1 MTYRVGDIN
10 AIETTKLVGFDSG
23 CTVKGICRGCLLL
36 LLLPV
41 LLTADISLA
50 SNKSIVSNNCASLR
64 PS

>member
-36 LLLPV
+36 LPV

-50 SNKSIVSNNCASLR
+50 SNKSIASNNCASLR